1 MPETKLRSLTCSQ
14 AAIAGF
20 LFGYDT
26 GIVGSALPLVGS
38 DLGRKLTS
46 SETEIT
52 TAGTTIGAI
61 CGAAVLGAYADKLG
75 RKWALLIADVL

>member
-1 MPETKLRSLTCSQ
+1 MTDSSLITK

-26 GIVGSALPLVGS
+26 GIVGTALPLVGD
-38 DLGRKLTS
+38 DLGHVLS
-46 SETEIT
+46 YSETEIT

-61 CGAAVLGAYADKLG
+61 FGAAILGTMADKLG
-75 RKWALLIADVL
+75 RKMSLLIADVA